1 MTKTTIIFALL
12 FSIVPLFTK
21 VKAQIEH
28 DTLTIMTYNIQKQ
41 SYSENGKVIASVKPD
56 VVVVQEIRDILSSNF
71 STLKKETGLDG
82 TACATVGSTF
92 LNSYYGI
99 GLLWNPKLG
108 TPTIKKVKI
117 KSSKADP
124 DSQRAYILAEFKNF
138 CIISTHY
145 SLVPTDQI
153 MMTNTIL
160 NDEIVQNCINS
171 GKPIYIA
178 GDLNPREEDNR
189 ASLQLFAANGFEI
202 LNDMDSPKHA
212 TRESG
217 GRPDLILEK
226 NPNRE
231 IIYRGVP
238 DSADRT
244 YTISDH
250 LPYVVRIK
258 FYD

>member
-1 MTKTTIIFALL
+1 MKKTTIIFAFL
-12 FSIVPLFTK
+12 FGIVPLFTK

-56 VVVVQEIRDILSSNF
+56 VVAVQEIRTILSSNF

-117 KSSKADP
+117 KSSKEDTDP
-124 DSQRAYILAEFKNF
+124 QRAYILAEFKDF

-145 SLVPTDQI
+145 SLSLPDQI
-153 MMTNTIL
+153 IMTNTIL

-178 GDLNPREEDNR
+178 GDLNPREDC
-189 ASLQLFAANGFEI
+189 ASLKLFAANGFEI

-217 GRPDLILEK
+217 AKPDLILEK
-226 NPNRE
+226 NPNPNRE
-231 IIYRGVP
+231 VIYRGVP

-258 FYD
+258 K